1 MTQQINW
8 AAAARRHPVV
18 SMLVVASV
26 IGAAIASFGG
36 DLLGLLLFGGLQE
49 NQIWRLLTPIFLH
62 FGLVHLAFNVLWL
75 VILGSR
81 IEQLFGSMH
90 LLLLVVAAGVFSNM
104 IQAGWTGSILFG
116 GMSGVIYA
124 LLGYIWV
131 KGRFVPDPSLE
142 LPPGVLGFM
151 LIWLLIGMS
160 GVLELVFGVG
170 VANGAHVGGF
180 GIGLLLGLVFGLLA
194 VAKNR

>member
-8 AAAARRHPVV
+8 AAATRRHPVV

-81 IEQLFGSMH
+81 IEQLFGSLH
-90 LLLLVVAAGVFSNM
+90 LLLLVMVAGVFSNM
-104 IQAGWTGSILFG
+104 IQAGWAGSILFG

-131 KGRFVPDPSLE
+131 KGRFVPDPSLA

>member
-1 MTQQINW
+1 MAQQINW
-8 AAAARRHPVV
+8 AAAARRHPAV

-81 IEQLFGSMH
+81 IEQLFGSLH

-104 IQAGWTGSILFG
+104 IQAGWTGSMPFG

-160 GVLELVFGVG
+160 GALELVFGVG

-194 VAKNR
+194 VAKKR

>member
-81 IEQLFGSMH
+81 IEQLFGSLH
-90 LLLLVVAAGVFSNM
+90 LLLLVMVAGVFSNM

-131 KGRFVPDPSLE
+131 KGRFVADPSLA

>member
-81 IEQLFGSMH
+81 IEQLFGSLH
-90 LLLLVVAAGVFSNM
+90 LLLLVMVAGVFSNM
-104 IQAGWTGSILFG
+104 IQAGWAGSILFG

-131 KGRFVPDPSLE
+131 KGRFVPDPSLA

>member
-104 IQAGWTGSILFG
+104 IQAGWAGSILFG

>member
-160 GVLELVFGVG
+160 GALELVFGVG

-194 VAKNR
+194 VAKKR

>member
-1 MTQQINW
+1 
-8 AAAARRHPVV
+8 
-18 SMLVVASV
+18 VA
-26 IGAAIASFGG
+26 
-36 DLLGLLLFGGLQE
+36 
-49 NQIWRLLTPIFLH
+49 
-62 FGLVHLAFNVLWL
+62 
-75 VILGSR
+75 
-81 IEQLFGSMH
+81 
-90 LLLLVVAAGVFSNM
+90 
-104 IQAGWTGSILFG
+104 
-116 GMSGVIYA
+116 
-124 LLGYIWV
+124 
-131 KGRFVPDPSLE
+131 DPSLA